1 MSQAS
6 EKCALETGR
15 TLDLSLISNSIFL
28 FQEKRKICTTDRK
41 VRVFLKTFVF
51 TQGQV
56 MSGLE
61 SCVFERTQLDRC
73 TQKNRQR
80 LCASV
85 LRLQG
90 LKINF
95 THSLNSK

>member
-1 MSQAS
+1 M
-6 EKCALETGR
+6 
-15 TLDLSLISNSIFL
+15 
-28 FQEKRKICTTDRK
+28 DRK
-41 VRVFLKTFVF
+41 VRVFLKTFLF
-51 TQGQV
+51 TQGQA

-73 TQKNRQR
+73 TQKSRQS
-80 LCASV
+80 LCASA
-85 LRLQG
+85 LRLQE